1 MWRQFAEIKVEKK
14 ILICP
19 RMTFFVASPLDGLL
33 ITLYHPLMIN
43 NALANSW
50 VAQQLILTQL
60 TPVWKYTSRYEIQ
73 FFLENGVYF
82 Y

>member
-1 MWRQFAEIKVEKK
+1 MWRQFAEFKVEKILDQLI
-14 ILICP
+14 ILICA
-19 RMTFFVASPLDGLL
+19 RMTLFVASPLDGLL

-60 TPVWKYTSRYEIQ
+60 TPV
-73 FFLENGVYF
+73 
-82 Y
+82 